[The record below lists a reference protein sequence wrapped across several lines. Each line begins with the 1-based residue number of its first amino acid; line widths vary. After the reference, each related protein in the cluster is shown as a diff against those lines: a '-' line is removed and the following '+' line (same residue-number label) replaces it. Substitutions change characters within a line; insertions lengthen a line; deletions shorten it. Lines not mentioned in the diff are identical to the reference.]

1 MSAATLALVGTPDA
15 ETRDPEAAGRD
26 YARIEKAIRFLDAH
40 YQDQPELDAVA
51 REVGLSP
58 YHFQRLF
65 HRWAGVSP
73 KRFLQFLT
81 VDHARRLLDGNASVL
96 DAALDAGLSGPS
108 RLHDLFVAYDAVTP
122 GEAKRKGAGL
132 AIACGFHA
140 SPFGECLVGATARGL
155 CWLGFVTAEGRRGA
169 LDRLRGRWPHAT
181 LAEDAGATAPLAAR
195 AFAPRRGGPPLPV
208 HLTGTN
214 FQLKVWEALL
224 RIPPGGVV
232 AYEDVARAVGS
243 PGAVRAVGSAV
254 GRNPLAFLVPCHR
267 VIRKTG
273 PFDAYAWGRER
284 KRAILGW
291 EAARFGTSDA
301 A

>member
-1 MSAATLALVGTPDA
+1 MSPAATLSLV
-15 ETRDPEAAGRD
+15 ETSDRRDDTETATRD

-81 VDHARRLLDGNASVL
+81 VDHARRLLTGNASVL

-122 GEAKRKGAGL
+122 GEAKRQGAGL
-132 AIACGFHA
+132 AIAYGFHP
-140 SPFGECLVGATARGL
+140 SPFGTCLVGATERGV
-155 CWLGFVTAEGRRGA
+155 CWLGFVTGEGRDGA
-169 LDRLRGRWPHAT
+169 LARLHARWPRAD
-181 LAEDAGATAPLAAR
+181 LVEDGDATASLARR
-195 AFAPRRGGPPLPV
+195 AFTPTRADSPLPV
-208 HLTGTN
+208 HLSGTN

-224 RIPPGGVV
+224 RIPPGSAV
-232 AYEDVARAVGS
+232 AYEDVARAIGN
-243 PGAVRAVGSAV
+243 PGAVRAVGSAAS
-254 GRNPLAFLVPCHR
+254 RNPLAFLVPCHR

-273 PFDAYAWGRER
+273 PFDAYAWGSER

-291 EAARFGTSDA
+291 EAARYGASDA